1 MLGLTLEGGGAKGSY
16 QIGAWK
22 AFKELGIEFDGISGT
37 SVGALNGALMVQEDF
52 DVAHEIWYNI
62 TPNRILDIDDKIME
76 LIADYELTHGN
87 LQLIL
92 GEIKRYIKQFGVDSK
107 PLEELIHK
115 NLRED
120 KIRSSKKD
128 FGIVTV
134 CLTDMKPMEIFKEDI
149 PTGKIS
155 DYLIASS
162 YLPIFKSK
170 KLDGKKFLDGGL
182 YNNLPVSMLYQKGY
196 KKIVAI
202 RLLSKGRVKRVSY
215 DDLELIQIMPHQN
228 LGNML
233 DFTKDRARHNISLG
247 YYDTLKAFKGYKG
260 KSYYIDDEITDV
272 EAVRFFMAMNEE
284 GMKKLAGLLNL
295 SQALPYN
302 RLIMEGIIPRLSSL
316 LGLDEGA
323 TYSDIATGLLEAFAS
338 FKDIETLQIYNYGQL
353 VEKIQHQKPKKQR
366 KEEKG
371 IFDSTVVG
379 ELLLRVDREK
389 LLKEAIKILLKHNQS
404 FPFGNNS

>member
-22 AFKELGIEFDGISGT
+22 AFRELGIEFDGISGT
-37 SVGALNGALMVQEDF
+37 SVGALNGALMVQNDF

-62 TPNRILDIDDKIME
+62 APNRILDIDDKIME
-76 LIADYELTHGN
+76 LIADYELSHGN

-107 PLEELIHK
+107 PLEELIHN

-120 KIRSSKKD
+120 KIRASKKD

-149 PTGKIS
+149 PAGKIS

-170 KLDGKKFLDGGL
+170 RLDGKKFLDGGL

-202 RLLSKGRVKRVSY
+202 RLLSKGRVKRVNY
-215 DDLELIQIMPHQN
+215 DDLELIQITPQQG

-233 DFTKDRARHNISLG
+233 DFTKERARHNISIG
-247 YYDTLKAFKGYKG
+247 YYDTLKAFKGLRG
-260 KSYYIDDEITDV
+260 RSYYIYGELKDLDAI
-272 EAVRFFMAMNEE
+272 RFFMSMDEK
-284 GMKKLAGLLNL
+284 GIKKLAELLNL
-295 SQALPYN
+295 PQALPYN

-316 LGLDEGA
+316 MGLDDGA
-323 TYSDIATGLLEAFAS
+323 TYSDIATGLLEAVAAHCEVES
-338 FKDIETLQIYNYGQL
+338 LQIYTYGQL
-353 VEKIQHQKPKKQR
+353 MDKIQQQRPKRQQKPD
-366 KEEKG
+366 EG
-371 IFDSTVVG
+371 LLASTVVG
-379 ELLLRVDREK
+379 ELLLRMDREK
-389 LLKEAIKILLKHNQS
+389 QLREAIKIFLNYNQS
-404 FPFGNNS
+404 FYIGNIR